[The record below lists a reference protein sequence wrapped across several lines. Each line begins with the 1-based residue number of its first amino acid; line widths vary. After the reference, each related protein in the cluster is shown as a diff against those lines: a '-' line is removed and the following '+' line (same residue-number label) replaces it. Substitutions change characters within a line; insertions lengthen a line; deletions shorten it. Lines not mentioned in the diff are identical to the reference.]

1 MSLIA
6 PLLSVPG
13 RVRKLRGNN
22 APKLPTA
29 ESIAPTVTQAGN
41 FKFTAIQQSA
51 ISYQIS
57 RLPQAYETHS
67 AFMIAA
73 NNAVEASDEACNIT
87 GKGSIHGVWML
98 YSGFLLSPT
107 SWGKFGASI
116 VVDGVEL
123 VDQTWEFDS
132 RTIPVGEPTSLVVVS
147 TFGHAVLIPLIGTMD
162 FEWNYENTERVVSRN
177 FVPSLK
183 PLVFDDSL
191 VINLVHKESETAP
204 GQEGTVS
211 MRLCAAVYEDA

>member
-22 APKLPTA
+22 APKLPAA
-29 ESIAPTVTQAGN
+29 ESIAPTVTRAGN
-41 FKFTAIQQSA
+41 FKFTAQQQGNS
-51 ISYQIS
+51 STQIS

-73 NNAVEASDEACNIT
+73 NNAVETSEEACNIT

-98 YSGFLLSPT
+98 FSGFLLT
-107 SWGKFGASI
+107 ATQWGRFGASI

-123 VDQTWEFDS
+123 VDPTWEFDS
-132 RTIPVGEPTSLVVVS
+132 RTVPIGEPSSMVSLDIY
-147 TFGHAVLIPLIGTMD
+147 GNAVLIPLIGTMQ
-162 FEWNYENTERVVSRN
+162 FEWNFENTERVVSRD
-177 FVPSLK
+177 FVPLLK

-191 VINLVHKESETAP
+191 VINLVHKESEIGP
-204 GQEGTVS
+204 GQEDRIS